1 MKPPPFEYQAPHS
14 LDEALALLAN
24 HGGEAKVLAGGQSLI
39 PSMNFRMV
47 QPAMLIDI
55 NRLSGLDAIKPSETG
70 GLLIGA
76 LSRQAKVEHDALVE
90 KHAPLLFEIVPHIAH
105 PQIRNRGTVGG
116 SLVHADPASELP
128 VYARARDIR
137 FRLRSAEGERWVGA
151 EDFFQGM
158 FMTALEP
165 HELLVEIEI
174 PPLPAGA
181 GWSFHEVARRRGDYA
196 MMGVAAYLEIADD
209 GTFSNAR
216 LVYLNAGDGP
226 VRAREAENIL
236 LSEKPGPDLFA
247 SAAGKAAEDEID
259 PFGNVHATVEFQRHL
274 ARVLTLRAL
283 ETASSRAL
291 NRRSD

>member
-1 MKPPPFEYQAPHS
+1 MKPPPFEYQAPRS
-14 LDEALALLAN
+14 LDEALSLLTD

-55 NRLSGLDAIKPSETG
+55 NRLPDLDTIKPSDAG
-70 GLLIGA
+70 GLSIGA
-76 LSRQAKVEHDALVE
+76 LARQAKVEHHALVE
-90 KHAPLLFEIVPHIAH
+90 KRTPLLFEIIPHIAH
-105 PQIRNRGTVGG
+105 PQIRNRGTIGG

-128 VYARARDIR
+128 VYARARDLR
-137 FRLRSAEGERWVGA
+137 FRLISAKGERWVTA
-151 EDFFQGM
+151 DEFFQGM

-165 HELLVEIEI
+165 DELLVEIEI
-174 PPLPAGA
+174 PPLPAGT

-196 MMGVAAYLEIADD
+196 MMGVAACLEIADD
-209 GTFSNAR
+209 GTCSDAR

-226 VRAREAENIL
+226 VRAHAAEQIL
-236 LSEKPGPDLFA
+236 LGEEPGPDLFA

-259 PFGNVHATVEFQRHL
+259 PFGNVHASVEFQRHL

-283 ETASSRAL
+283 ETASRRAL
-291 NRRSD
+291 NGRSD